1 MYVDRIEL
9 YGFKSFMNRTDIP
22 LSRGITAIVGPNG
35 CGKSNI
41 SDAMRWILGE
51 QNARV
56 IRGEK
61 LEDVIFKGSGL
72 HKAMGMCEV
81 SLIVHNDDGR
91 LPTEYT
97 QVQISRRV
105 FRSGE
110 SEFQINKVPC
120 RLKDIKDLFAGTGLG
135 SSGYAMIERDQV
147 DQVLSDKDDA
157 RRLLFEEASGIIRY
171 KARRKETERKLE
183 ATEGDLVRIEDMIRE
198 IEREVRSLA
207 RQAGKVRRW
216 RRLKEELDRHEI
228 RAAHERW
235 TRLREESRSS
245 EALYKQ
251 KDAQR
256 QDLLSVVAVKDA
268 KREME
273 RQQSLDLAERLEAA
287 QRALGEAER
296 SLASA
301 HEEIRVLSTRNESW
315 NQEEIELKRQSERH
329 EERLRDLA
337 TEGAEIEP
345 EIQDWVAR
353 LEHAREATQTALR
366 LRGEAE
372 KQVREVRALVN
383 EAQQLNLGLFTTHGE
398 TKKELEATER
408 RREAAINRLN
418 GLRQHLEAFSGRGNQ
433 AEWFLG
439 EARAQIDA
447 VGTEREES
455 ESVREE
461 VAQELDRV
469 RNERS
474 DCRERVGEAER
485 KRTGLESRLGVL
497 EEQHARHAG
506 FDAAVRWVLENRA
519 DLTGMVGVVGEM
531 VRVRTSAAGTTGAHE
546 TEARSILSECVPW
559 ILVQDEGAAIELI
572 ARLRERGLG
581 GVTFFPLAEAGV
593 APTPGVGFSSPEERE
608 IAALFDADDAALP
621 FVRFLAR
628 RSRIAADLSSALTLA
643 RQNQS
648 TSQGATSEG
657 AAAVER
663 IVTPDGELVG
673 PLGAGAPA
681 RRRERG
687 GGDRPSRGRDAGP
700 GRAAR
705 RGLGSGGAAPG
716 AGIAA
721 PAARAGAGGSP
732 QGDRRD
738 AQPPGEGTSGGDAQ
752 AGIAGDRARDA
763 QRGAGPHR
771 DRDRRPR
778 GGDRRADH
786 GVGAPDRGG
795 GPKWRGHRGGATAVR
810 GVEGTRG
817 SGRRGPRSAGAR
829 SFGARDGA
837 GPAGESTPRGR
848 GEAARPR
855 ARGGREADRTPGD
868 PGAHRDPHARGRRVE
883 RADRGATPRPDL
895 DRSGA
900 RPRRSRRGRGAPG
913 ASRMPGAARDDRCRV
928 ALERAQLDQVTNE
941 LHAGD
946 LGRIQT
952 QAEAEQIRARILEEH
967 KIDLEEWTGFTVSA
981 DAVANADLLSEE
993 EGDGE
998 EPVVGLEAGEAGPD
1012 ARLEGELNPAA
1023 SEGSPAESVVTEGPE
1038 VAAGDQPLST
1048 RARRR
1053 LEEELA
1059 AEAALAPEERATRMA
1074 ELRRRLQEMGNL
1086 NFLAEEEYKTQ
1097 KERLDFHQ
1105 GHSNDLRT
1113 ARADLIELIRQINEK
1128 ASEMFAETFTQVQAH
1143 FVDTYQKLFPGG
1155 EASLRLVG
1163 TDPLEGDI
1171 EISAR
1176 PRGKKV
1182 ESIRLLSS
1190 GERSLSAIALLFAI
1204 YLAKPSPICLLD
1216 EVDAP
1221 LDDANLERFLALV
1234 KHFSERTQFIMITH
1248 NKKTM
1253 AAAGRLFGV
1262 TMEEPGVSKIVSVR
1276 LNEGRV
1282 EVAAGAETGVAAAG
1296 TREFSLGPGTAGTA

>member
-673 PLGAGAPA
+673 PSGLVRLLGGESEEAEIVRREAEMPVLAGRLDEVSALEEQLRAQESQLQRREQELAARLKATDETLSRLEKVRAEAMLKQGSLETELAMLNEERARIETETDALEEEIAELITESERLTAVVARSGEDTAGAQL
-681 RRRERG
+681 RFEELRER
-687 GGDRPSRGRDAGP
+687 AE
-700 GRAAR
+700 AA
-705 RGLGSGGAAPG
+705 
-716 AGIAA
+716 
-721 PAARAGAGGSP
+721 
-732 QGDRRD
+732 
-738 AQPPGEGTSGGDAQ
+738 EE
-752 AGIAGDRARDA
+752 ARDQRVREA
-763 QRGAGPHR
+763 SEREMEQVRLENQLRGAEGR
-771 DRDRRPR
+771 L
-778 GGDRRADH
+778 RAL
-786 GVGAPDRGG
+786 
-795 GPKWRGHRGGATAVR
+795 
-810 GVEGTRG
+810 E
-817 SGRRGPRSAGAR
+817 
-829 SFGARDGA
+829 
-837 GPAGESTPRGR
+837 
-848 GEAARPR
+848 
-855 ARGGREADRTPGD
+855 READERRIALREIQARIETRTREAEESNERIEELRLVLTLTD
-868 PGAHRDPHARGRRVE
+868 QERGL
-883 RADRGATPRPDL
+883 ADRAVAEVRQAHLECQERLGTIDAEL
-895 DRSGA
+895 RS
-900 RPRRSRRGRGAPG
+900 
-913 ASRMPGAARDDRCRV
+913 
-928 ALERAQLDQVTNE
+928 ERAQLDQVTNE

-946 LGRIQT
+946 LGRLQT

-1105 GHSNDLRT
+1105 GHANDLRT